1 MYKYIIC
8 INIYILSVYIYVYI
22 YIHDTC
28 DMTRYSEVHIIHQF
42 TQIHHNKV
50 VRVWYLPT
58 YISNMQ
64 QLRVCHHQLR
74 FAHLVNMAAGCS
86 YELILT
92 AIGFQEKELCRTCQE
107 PVAKSQKIGLILI
120 SLVVLW
126 QIWYPVICRKQEEH
140 IFRNSWWMWSP
151 RMYNCV
157 ILEKFK

>member
-1 MYKYIIC
+1 M
-8 INIYILSVYIYVYI
+8 YIYTYMIHVTWPGIVKCISYTNLPRFITI
-22 YIHDTC
+22 Y
-28 DMTRYSEVHIIHQF
+28 
-42 TQIHHNKV
+42 HNKV